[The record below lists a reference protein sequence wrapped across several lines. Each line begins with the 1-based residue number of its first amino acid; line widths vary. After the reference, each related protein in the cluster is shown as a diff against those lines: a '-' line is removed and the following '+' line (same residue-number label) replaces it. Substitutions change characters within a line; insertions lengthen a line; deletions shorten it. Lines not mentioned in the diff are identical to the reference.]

1 MLNRRTLASL
11 ALTTFAYSAHAAPD
25 TDLQQIREEIA
36 QLRANYEVRI
46 SDLEARLKQAE
57 QHADK
62 VTAAGETPPN
72 LPPPAPQSAAGSS
85 ANAAF
90 NPAISLILSGQYA
103 NLSRDPTGFRIAGFR
118 LPTDVRAELAPQRSF
133 SLSESELG
141 ISANIDHLFSG
152 ALNFAIHPDNT
163 VSTEEAYMQTTALG
177 SGLSVK
183 AGRFFSGIGYLN
195 EQHAHAWDFIDAPLP
210 YQAFLGGQFNDDGV
224 QVRWLAP
231 TDLFVE
237 TGLEAGRGARYPGTD
252 RGKNGA
258 GATAIYLHVGGDI
271 GVDNSWRAGLS
282 RLATSPRNRDWTEV
296 DGAGN
301 DVTGS
306 FSGTSRLW
314 IADAVWKWAPNG
326 NPYRTNFKLQGEYFR
341 RSENGVQAM
350 TVAPAL
356 APNVGN
362 YSAAQSGW
370 YIQGLYQ
377 WAPTWR
383 GGLRSERLATNR
395 LDDGA
400 NDGTL
405 VNADHRPSRNSLVI
419 DYQPSEFSRLR
430 LQFARDR
437 SQPGAA
443 DNQLYVQYL
452 MSIGAH
458 GAHKF

>member
-1 MLNRRTLASL
+1 MLNCRTLASL
-11 ALTTFAYSAHAAPD
+11 ALTTLAYSAHAAPAA
-25 TDLQQIREEIA
+25 DLQQIREEIA
-36 QLRANYEVRI
+36 QLRANYEARI
-46 SDLEARLKQAE
+46 SDLEVRLKQAE
-57 QHADK
+57 QRADN
-62 VTAAGETPPN
+62 VTPAGDTSPN
-72 LPPPAPQSAAGSS
+72 LSAAAPQPAAATSG
-85 ANAAF
+85 NAAF

-103 NLSRDPTGFRIAGFR
+103 TLSRDPTGFRLAGFR
-118 LPTDVRAELAPQRSF
+118 LPTDVRAELAPQRGF

-141 ISANIDHLFSG
+141 ISANIDHLFAG

-163 VSTEEAYMQTTALG
+163 VSTEEAYMQTTALA
-177 SGLSVK
+177 SGLTVK
-183 AGRFFSGIGYLN
+183 AGRYFSAIGYMN
-195 EQHAHAWDFIDAPLP
+195 EQHAHAWDFVDAPLP
-210 YQAFLGGQFNDDGV
+210 YQAFLGGQFGDDGI

-237 TGLEAGRGARYPGTD
+237 TGFEAGRGANYPGTD
-252 RGKNGA
+252 RNKNGA

-271 GVDNSWRAGLS
+271 GIENSWRAGLS

-306 FSGTSRLW
+306 FSGSSRLL

-350 TVAPAL
+350 TVASAL

-362 YSAAQSGW
+362 YSTAQSGW
-370 YIQGLYQ
+370 YVQGLYQ

-383 GGLRSERLATNR
+383 GGLRSERLETNR

-400 NDGTL
+400 NNGTL
-405 VNADHRPSRNSLVI
+405 INPDHSPSRNSLVI